1 VRNTLRGDGFFN
13 IDGSLSKRF
22 SMPYS
27 ETHNVQLRWEVF
39 NVTNSVRF
47 DPASVSNFLTISGN
61 FGKYSDVLTQPRV
74 MQFAL
79 RYEF

>member
-1 VRNTLRGDGFFN
+1 
-13 IDGSLSKRF
+13 
-22 SMPYS
+22 MPYK
-27 ETHNVQLRWEVF
+27 ETHSVQFRWEVF

-47 DPASVSNFLTISGN
+47 DVQSLSLALDNQTSFGNYSQELSV
-61 FGKYSDVLTQPRV
+61 PRV

>member
-1 VRNTLRGDGFFN
+1 
-13 IDGSLSKRF
+13 
-22 SMPYS
+22 
-27 ETHNVQLRWEVF
+27 VF

-47 DPASVSNFLTISGN
+47 DSLSMEYYNGSITNSGVGNFLSPTNS
-61 FGKYSDVLTQPRV
+61 VPRV